1 MKLFVNND
9 QKRKILNIYY
19 QIRTKLLDNRLT
31 ELENDIYEYYA
42 LINELYNDEFIV
54 NIEVSMI
61 SKNSEQDFFT
71 FGETFRLNNSSSK
84 IVIYLSE
91 IIKYKKYLIRKNEYD
106 IDIFIFEAILNVGYH
121 EFVHFY
127 QMEKIKRS
135 FLDKN
140 TFINTITH
148 ILKDKKYNIDY
159 YDNTLEIEAH
169 YKSFLF
175 LNEISTIV
183 NKSKMCFSSSV
194 QLNNIFIY
202 LVSNLECIDTLY
214 SKYDYL
220 FEKLYIFKNN
230 NILTFNNYTKKN
242 TLLSKIFDDNH
253 SNNFNNLIYYYTN
266 NETDKDIYNIYSY
279 VLLYEIKFLT
289 KEEIENNLLKIINV
303 TNFDKIYELF
313 INIHDVLINQ
323 YNSLYIK
330 YKLCFYIA
338 KNKKFINQTNISD
351 KELTRRLY
359 NTYEY
364 IENKVNSI
372 KFILNKI
379 ESFNSL

>member
-148 ILKDKKYNIDY
+148 ILKDKKYNIDF
-159 YDNTLEIEAH
+159 YDNTLEIAAH
-169 YKSFLF
+169 Y
-175 LNEISTIV
+175 
-183 NKSKMCFSSSV
+183 
-194 QLNNIFIY
+194 
-202 LVSNLECIDTLY
+202 
-214 SKYDYL
+214 
-220 FEKLYIFKNN
+220 
-230 NILTFNNYTKKN
+230 
-242 TLLSKIFDDNH
+242 
-253 SNNFNNLIYYYTN
+253 
-266 NETDKDIYNIYSY
+266 
-279 VLLYEIKFLT
+279 
-289 KEEIENNLLKIINV
+289 
-303 TNFDKIYELF
+303 
-313 INIHDVLINQ
+313 
-323 YNSLYIK
+323 
-330 YKLCFYIA
+330 
-338 KNKKFINQTNISD
+338 
-351 KELTRRLY
+351 
-359 NTYEY
+359 
-364 IENKVNSI
+364 
-372 KFILNKI
+372 
-379 ESFNSL
+379 

>member
-1 MKLFVNND
+1 MKLFVNSD

-42 LINELYNDEFIV
+42 LINELYKYEFIV

-71 FGETFRLNNSSSK
+71 FGETFGLNTPSSK

-91 IIKYKKYLIRKNEYD
+91 IIKYKKYLMRKNKYD

-127 QMEKIKRS
+127 QLEKIKGS
-135 FLDKN
+135 SLDKN
-140 TFINTITH
+140 TFINTITY
-148 ILKDKKYNIDY
+148 ILEDNKYNIDY

-169 YKSFLF
+169 YKSFMF

-183 NKSKMCFSSSV
+183 NKSKMCFSSSF

-220 FEKLYIFKNN
+220 FEQLYIFKNN

-253 SNNFNNLIYYYTN
+253 SNNFNNLIYYYAN

-289 KEEIENNLLKIINV
+289 KKEIENNLLKIINV

-313 INIHDVLINQ
+313 INIHDFLINQ

-330 YKLCFYIA
+330 YKLCF
-338 KNKKFINQTNISD
+338 FIRVVR
-351 KELTRRLY
+351 K
-359 NTYEY
+359 
-364 IENKVNSI
+364 
-372 KFILNKI
+372 LN
-379 ESFNSL
+379 